1 MKRNWELLRVILDAA
16 EKTEGGYPL
25 VVTNG
30 AVYSGP
36 HFNLNLP
43 SHDFGEVCE
52 HVLLL
57 GDAGLAQVRE
67 LGQTHEGTA
76 GVAVDRLTMAGH
88 DFLASA
94 KDDERWEK
102 AMVMVKDKGGAI
114 TVGVLSQI
122 LAALLK
128 QSFGIS

>member
-1 MKRNWELLRVILDAA
+1 MRRDWDLLRKILEIA
-16 EKTEGGYPL
+16 EKCDGGYP
-25 VVTNG
+25 VVTTNG
-30 AVYSGP
+30 TVFSGA
-36 HFNLNLP
+36 HFSLELP
-43 SHDFGEVCE
+43 GHNFGEVCE

-67 LGQTHEGTA
+67 LGRTQEGPA
-76 GVAVDRLTMAGH
+76 GVAIDRITMAGH
-88 DFLASA
+88 DFLSSA
-94 KDDERWEK
+94 CDDQRWK
-102 AMVMVKDKGGAI
+102 TAMSIVKEKGGAV